1 MDARLTRLLRLFA
14 VVGGA
19 VPISIGVA
27 FGFRTAG
34 LGVPVQVLTLALGVV
49 AAGMAGRVAGFSSAV
64 LIVGAFNYAF
74 TAPLYTFSVD
84 DPQNYLVF
92 GLLLAT
98 GIVVGSLS
106 DRIRKLA
113 QDRIRQAREA
123 QAARLFRGFSHDLK
137 TPLAVIGG
145 MAASLKTSLEGK
157 VGAEDWARLSTIE
170 TQTGDL
176 GRQVDNLLDLA
187 RLSSDKAGWTL
198 ALVPAEELLFS
209 CRDRCAWWMP
219 GRRVEVQTPAEVP
232 LVRVEP
238 SLVEQALLNLVGNA
252 DRYTPAG
259 NPVHLTLFR
268 EGNTVEL
275 RVADRGPG
283 VPDAEK
289 QQIFEPFV
297 RGTSAGAPRRGGTG
311 LGLAVVAEVAR
322 LHGGTAGVR
331 DRAGGGAEFWIRFP
345 AEGPR

>member
-1 MDARLTRLLRLFA
+1 MLRLFA
-14 VVGGA
+14 VVGVAVFVSVLGA
-19 VPISIGVA
+19 L
-27 FGFRTAG
+27 GFRGAG

-49 AAGMAGRVAGFSSAV
+49 AAGMAGRVAGFTSAV
-64 LIVGAFNYAF
+64 LVVGAFNYAF
-74 TAPLYTFSVD
+74 TPPLYTFLVD

-92 GLLLAT
+92 GLLLVT
-98 GIVVGSLS
+98 GVVVGSLS

-113 QDRIRQAREA
+113 EDQIRQAREA

-145 MAASLKTSLEGK
+145 TAASLKTRLRGRVDE
-157 VGAEDWARLSTIE
+157 EDWGRLSTIE

-209 CRDRCAWWMP
+209 CRDRCASWMP
-219 GRRVEVQTPAEVP
+219 ARLIEVQTPAEVP

-252 DRYTPAG
+252 DRYSPPG
-259 NPVHLTLFR
+259 GPVHLTLAR
-268 EGNTVEL
+268 DGSWVEL
-275 RVADRGPG
+275 RVSDRGPG
-283 VPDAEK
+283 VPEAEK
-289 QQIFEPFV
+289 RVIFEPFV
-297 RGTSAGAPRRGGTG
+297 RGSAAGVPGRRGTG
-311 LGLAVVAEVAR
+311 LGLAVVSEVVR
-322 LHGGTAGVR
+322 LHNGTCGVR
-331 DRAGGGAEFWIRFP
+331 DRVGGGSEFWLRLP
-345 AEGPR
+345 TEGSP